1 MLSITA
7 LNQNISSYVFLL
19 GKMCWIN
26 YFSILLFSTVFII
39 AHGFQNET
47 NAVFKSASVLSL
59 EGTWTAVNSNSSIVV
74 KSKVPGSIY
83 SDLRNHNIIQDP
95 YFGKNDVLYR
105 WIGLDSWTFKKKFK
119 VECHLLQKKRIILLA
134 HGLDTVSKIHLN
146 GRFIGASENMFVRY
160 LFDVKPILQFNNDIR
175 ISFKSAVKYAKS
187 LHEIQVLNYMIPP
200 TCPPPVQKG
209 ECHVNYIRK
218 MQSSFSWDWGPSFP
232 TQGIWKPLEIVGF
245 DTLLIRDVTVFPK
258 ISNGKLQ
265 NMIISVY
272 MEMASFESVNG
283 TIKIYLN
290 ESVILQSK
298 ITIQPGETLFA
309 KKTFKIIALQNF
321 DIKLWWPNGLGDQP
335 LYLLKVVFSNDKE
348 TTSKSI
354 NIGFRTVELVQEPI
368 AKSPGLSFY
377 FRVNGIPF
385 FAKGSNWIPA
395 DSFQERITPKY
406 IESLLQSAKDANMNM
421 LRVWGG
427 GIYESNEFYEIAD
440 KLGLLI
446 WQDFMFACALY
457 PVDQGFL
464 SSVKTEITQQVRRLQ
479 HHPSLL
485 LWAGNNENEQSI
497 SGPWWPIVNSNLKQ
511 YKSDYVK
518 LYIDTIMPIV
528 TQEDPSRTFL
538 PSSPSNG
545 PQTVKEGWISKDP
558 QDNQYGDVHFYNYFG
573 DEWDPNT
580 YPRARFVSEY
590 GFQSYPSFES
600 MANVTNPEDWKY
612 PLSNLAAHRQHHPF
626 GNFEISSMI
635 SKHFKLPIASC
646 KVKGFKDFLYL
657 SQVIQAVAIKTETE
671 KYRRSQSEIVNGEG
685 KTMGALYWQ
694 LNDIWPGPSW
704 ASIEYGGKWKM
715 LHYYAKNFFSPLLV
729 SPYEE
734 NGEAVVSVV
743 SDLLEPLNYL
753 KLYVQVFKWSSLTP
767 AYSVITAFK
776 QPPRSSQVVFRQNI
790 TNLLQKGNCSSR
802 NHCFIYFTVK
812 SHEKPDMKSNNM
824 LLLSEFLSAEGL
836 IRPNIYVSVTGPI
849 ISEVSD
855 FTFNISLATNAIAPF
870 VWLEVDNTPGR
881 FSDNGFIIVHKVMNV
896 LFYSSKNI
904 LVADIIKNLSITSV
918 KDTCVN

>member
-1 MLSITA
+1 
-7 LNQNISSYVFLL
+7 
-19 GKMCWIN
+19 
-26 YFSILLFSTVFII
+26 
-39 AHGFQNET
+39 
-47 NAVFKSASVLSL
+47 
-59 EGTWTAVNSNSSIVV
+59 
-74 KSKVPGSIY
+74 
-83 SDLRNHNIIQDP
+83 
-95 YFGKNDVLYR
+95 
-105 WIGLDSWTFKKKFK
+105 
-119 VECHLLQKKRIILLA
+119 
-134 HGLDTVSKIHLN
+134 
-146 GRFIGASENMFVRY
+146 MFVRY
-160 LFDVKPILQFNNDIR
+160 LFDIKSILQFDNKIL
-175 ISFKSAVKYAKS
+175 ISFKSAVEYAKEH
-187 LHEIQVLNYMIPP
+187 HEVQILNYMIPP

-245 DTLLIRDVTVFPK
+245 DTLLIRDVTVFPE

-265 NMIISVY
+265 SMAVSVY
-272 MEMASFESVNG
+272 MEMASLESVNG

-290 ESVILQSK
+290 DSIILLSK
-298 ITIQPGETLFA
+298 ITIQPDENLFA
-309 KKTFKIIALQNF
+309 KKTFKIIALQNL

-335 LYLLKVVFSNDKE
+335 LYLLKVVFSNNKE
-348 TTSKSI
+348 TSSKSI
-354 NIGFRTVELVQEPI
+354 NIGFRTVELVEEPI
-368 AKSPGLSFY
+368 EKSPGLSFY
-377 FRVNGIPF
+377 FRVNGVPF

-406 IESLLQSAKDANMNM
+406 IEDLLQSAKDANMNM

-427 GIYESNEFYEIAD
+427 GIYESDEFYETAD

-457 PVDQGFL
+457 PVNQDFL

-485 LWAGNNENEQSI
+485 LWAGNNENEQAI
-497 SGPWWPIVNSNLKQ
+497 SGPWWPIVNSNFNQ

-518 LYIDTIMPIV
+518 LYIDTVMPIV

-545 PQTVKEGWISKDP
+545 PQTVKEGWISKNP
-558 QDNQYGDVHFYNYFG
+558 QDNHYGDVHFYNYFG
-573 DEWDPNT
+573 DEWSPDT

-600 MANVTNPEDWKY
+600 MANVTKPEDWKY
-612 PLSNLAAHRQHHPF
+612 PLSGLVAHRQHHPF
-626 GNFEISSMI
+626 GNLQISSMI
-635 SKHFKLPIASC
+635 AKHFKLPLASC
-646 KVKGFKDFLYL
+646 RVKGFKDFLYL
-657 SQVIQAVAIKTETE
+657 SQVVQAVAIKTETE

-715 LHYYAKNFFSPLLV
+715 LHYYAKSFFSPLLV

-743 SDLLEPLNYL
+743 SDLPEPLNDV
-753 KLYVQVFKWSSLTP
+753 KLNVHVYKWSSLEP
-767 AYSVITAFK
+767 AYSEVKTFK
-776 QPPRSSQVVFRQNI
+776 HPQRSSQIVFRQNI

-802 NHCFIYFTVK
+802 NHCFIYFIIE
-812 SHEKPDMKSNNM
+812 SQENPNLKSNNI
-824 LLLSEFLSAEGL
+824 LLLSEFSSAIGL
-836 IRPNIYVSVTGPI
+836 IRPNIYVSVTGPF
-849 ISEVSD
+849 ISEVSN
-855 FTFNISLATNAIAPF
+855 FTFNITLKTNAVAPF
-870 VWLEVDNTPGR
+870 VWLEVQNTPGR
-881 FSDNGFIIVHKVMNV
+881 FSDNGFIIVNEIMSI
-896 LFYSSKNI
+896 LFYSNKNI
-904 LVADIIKNLSITSV
+904 RGVDIIKTLSITSV